1 MSLII
6 YMCAVLSVLYYYG
19 VTQSCAVN
27 TAWLLQTF
35 LGTTA
40 VETLAVTSNLFM
52 NSVSNS

>member
-52 NSVSNS
+52 NSVSNW